1 MHLAEIK
8 QYSKELLNIAIPI
21 IMGNLGFILIAS
33 GDVLIAG
40 RHSTDTLAA
49 ISIATAISN
58 CIITFGIGLIT
69 GVSPV
74 LSNYRGEK
82 KSIKKYF
89 YPTIRFA
96 MFWAFIIMLAI
107 LAFVPLID
115 FMKFESH
122 LVPMIK
128 EYMIITAFATFGG
141 YLHACLKEFLQAF
154 EIVFFPNLIT
164 VFAVFLN
171 IILNVVLVFGFGPIP
186 SMGVIGLAIASFIV
200 RYFMGFALLL
210 YCFKIMRFNNYEI
223 TEIYYKNLVKVGLP
237 ISFAILIEFVAFNS
251 IAVFMGQVA
260 GIYAAAQNLVCTLT
274 SISFMVPLALSNAI
288 AVKVGFSNGAKNFV
302 DLRRYAYIGMAM
314 AVGFMACSSIL
325 FAIFPEF
332 LVRLFTNDINL
343 IKISVPVLYVLA
355 CFQVFDGLQ
364 VSLGGIF
371 KGLKNTKI
379 VMISNFICFWIF
391 FMPVGYIL
399 AFKYNLMLIGFWIG
413 LMSSAVL
420 LCTIMGTVLYKKI
433 RDMKKA

>member
-115 FMKFESH
+115 FMK
-122 LVPMIK
+122 
-128 EYMIITAFATFGG
+128 
-141 YLHACLKEFLQAF
+141 
-154 EIVFFPNLIT
+154 
-164 VFAVFLN
+164 
-171 IILNVVLVFGFGPIP
+171 
-186 SMGVIGLAIASFIV
+186 
-200 RYFMGFALLL
+200 
-210 YCFKIMRFNNYEI
+210 
-223 TEIYYKNLVKVGLP
+223 
-237 ISFAILIEFVAFNS
+237 
-251 IAVFMGQVA
+251 
-260 GIYAAAQNLVCTLT
+260 
-274 SISFMVPLALSNAI
+274 
-288 AVKVGFSNGAKNFV
+288 
-302 DLRRYAYIGMAM
+302 
-314 AVGFMACSSIL
+314 
-325 FAIFPEF
+325 
-332 LVRLFTNDINL
+332 
-343 IKISVPVLYVLA
+343 
-355 CFQVFDGLQ
+355 
-364 VSLGGIF
+364 
-371 KGLKNTKI
+371 
-379 VMISNFICFWIF
+379 
-391 FMPVGYIL
+391 
-399 AFKYNLMLIGFWIG
+399 
-413 LMSSAVL
+413 
-420 LCTIMGTVLYKKI
+420 
-433 RDMKKA
+433 